1 MRELGCRLNGIK
13 DLSPAGRG
21 EGEGGV
27 FAMKRLN
34 HAKTVFD
41 VLKERGFIEKVTDE
55 EKLPEILKGKVTCYI
70 GFDPTASSFHVGNL
84 VPIMALAHMQ
94 RHGHRPISLV
104 GGGTGLVGDP
114 SGKDEMRQILTYE
127 EIAKNGEAQKRQF
140 SRFLDFT
147 NDKALLLNNADWLT
161 KLNYIDFLRDIG
173 VHFSVNRM
181 LAAESVKIRL
191 ESGLSFIE
199 FNYQLLQA
207 YDFWYQFKYYDC
219 LIQMGGSDQWGNI
232 VAGIDLIR
240 RLEGKQ
246 AYGITFP
253 LIMTADG
260 RKMGKT
266 EKGAVWLDPD
276 RTSPYEYYQFW
287 INTDDRDVKR
297 FLALFTFLP
306 MEEIQEKYGRLEG
319 ADLREVKGELAYRAT
334 EIVHGK
340 EEAEKARNA
349 SRAVFGS
356 LRAVESPDQ
365 AKFEISQI
373 PQDDGIPTVYVP
385 AEKLTEE
392 IPAFKLFS
400 ETTSLCA
407 SGSEARRL
415 IEQGGAYI
423 NDKKVDRFDDLIKLE
438 DNMRLRAGK
447 KKFMRIKV
455 LDKILK

>member
-1 MRELGCRLNGIK
+1 MKLETIK
-13 DLSPAGRG
+13 NPPP
-21 EGEGGV
+21 
-27 FAMKRLN
+27 
-34 HAKTVFD
+34 AKTVYD
-41 VLKERGFIEKVTDE
+41 VFQERGFIEKVTDE
-55 EKLPEILKGKVTCYI
+55 EKVPEILKGKVTCYI

-84 VPIMALAHMQ
+84 VPVMALAHMQ
-94 RHGHRPISLV
+94 RHGHRPIALV

-127 EIAKNGEAQKRQF
+127 EINKNAELQKKQFAQ
-140 SRFLDFT
+140 FLDFSE
-147 NDKALLLNNADWLT
+147 DHALLLNNADWLT

-191 ESGLSFIE
+191 ETGLSFIE

-207 YDFWYQFKYYDC
+207 YDFWYQFKHYNC

-260 RKMGKT
+260 KKMGKT
-266 EKGAVWLDPD
+266 EKGAVWLDPH

-306 MEEIQEKYGRLEG
+306 MEEIQEKYGKLEG
-319 ADLREVKGELAYRAT
+319 ADLREAKVALAENAT

-340 EEAEKARNA
+340 EEAEKAKNT
-349 SRAVFGS
+349 SRDVFVIPMPRFYGVSHTTKAEGDS
-356 LRAVESPDQ
+356 L
-365 AKFEISQI
+365 
-373 PQDDGIPTVYVP
+373 PTTP
-385 AEKLTEE
+385 IDKNKILEG
-392 IPAFKLFS
+392 IPAFKLFEMAGLS
-400 ETTSLCA
+400 A

-423 NDKKVDRFDDLIKLE
+423 NNKKVSKFDHLVKQE
-438 DNMRLRAGK
+438 DFDADGALLLRAGK
-447 KKFMRIKV
+447 KKFHRV
-455 LDKILK
+455 KIVEKS

>member
-1 MRELGCRLNGIK
+1 
-13 DLSPAGRG
+13 
-21 EGEGGV
+21 
-27 FAMKRLN
+27 MKKTKK
-34 HAKTVFD
+34 KTVYD
-41 VLKERGFIEKVTDE
+41 VFMERGFIEKVTDE
-55 EKLPEILKGKVTCYI
+55 EKVPEVLEGKVTCYI

-94 RHGHRPISLV
+94 RHGHRPIALA

-127 EIAKNGEAQKRQF
+127 EINKNAEMQKKQF
-140 SRFLDFT
+140 ARFLDFSEGH
-147 NDKALLLNNADWLT
+147 ALLLNNADWLT

-191 ESGLSFIE
+191 ETGLSFIE

-207 YDFWYQFKYYDC
+207 YDFWYQFKHYDC

-266 EKGAVWLDPD
+266 EKGAVWLDPQ

-306 MEEIQEKYGRLEG
+306 MVEIQEKYGELEG
-319 ADLREVKGELAYRAT
+319 ADLRKAKEALAYEAT
-334 EIVHGK
+334 KIVHGE
-340 EEAEKARNA
+340 EEAQKAKAASQRLFVSVSGGLSIQGAVVTNDEDSTPTTFIEK
-349 SRAVFGS
+349 G
-356 LRAVESPDQ
+356 
-365 AKFEISQI
+365 KFIR
-373 PQDDGIPTVYVP
+373 GVP
-385 AEKLTEE
+385 V
-392 IPAFKLFS
+392 FKLF
-400 ETTSLCA
+400 ETTGLC
-407 SGSEARRL
+407 SSSSEARRL

-423 NDKKVDRFDDLIKLE
+423 NNKKVNKFDDLVKQE
-438 DNMRLRAGK
+438 DFNPNGTVLLRAGK
-447 KKFMRIKV
+447 KKFHRIKI
-455 LDKILK
+455 LDKK

>member
-1 MRELGCRLNGIK
+1 
-13 DLSPAGRG
+13 
-21 EGEGGV
+21 
-27 FAMKRLN
+27 MKRVK
-34 HAKTVFD
+34 HEKTVYD
-41 VLKERGFIEKVTDE
+41 VFQERGFIEKVTDD
-55 EKLPEILKGKVTCYI
+55 EKVPEILKGKVTCYI

-94 RHGHRPISLV
+94 RHGHRPIALV

-127 EIAKNGEAQKRQF
+127 EINKNAELQKKQFAQ
-140 SRFLDFT
+140 FLDFSE
-147 NDKALLLNNADWLT
+147 DHALLLNNADWLT

-191 ESGLSFIE
+191 ETGLSFIE

-207 YDFWYQFKYYDC
+207 YDFWYQFKHYNC

-260 RKMGKT
+260 KKMGKT
-266 EKGAVWLDPD
+266 EKGAVWLDPQ

-306 MEEIQEKYGRLEG
+306 MEEVEKYGKLEG
-319 ADLREVKGELAYRAT
+319 AELRKAKEALAFEAT
-334 EIVHGK
+334 KIVHGEK
-340 EEAEKARNA
+340 EATKARNA
-349 SRAVFGS
+349 SRALFITVSDS
-356 LRAVESPDQ
+356 LTITESGTVKID
-365 AKFEISQI
+365 AESS
-373 PQDDGIPTVYVP
+373 IPTKYM
-385 AEKLTEE
+385 EKQKFIEG
-392 IPAFKLFS
+392 IPAFKLF
-400 ETTSLCA
+400 ETAGLCA

-423 NDKKVDRFDDLIKLE
+423 NSKKVKKFDDLIKPKDFDQNGTVL
-438 DNMRLRAGK
+438 LRAGK
-447 KKFMRIKV
+447 KKFHRV
-455 LDKILK
+455 KIVEES

>member
-1 MRELGCRLNGIK
+1 MVRTFKHPTVYE
-13 DLSPAGRG
+13 
-21 EGEGGV
+21 V
-27 FAMKRLN
+27 FI
-34 HAKTVFD
+34 
-41 VLKERGFIEKVTDE
+41 ERGFIEKATDE
-55 EKLPEILKGKVTCYI
+55 EKVPEILEGKVACYI

-84 VPIMALAHMQ
+84 VPIMSLAHMQ
-94 RHGHRPISLV
+94 RHGHQPITLV

-127 EIAKNGEAQKRQF
+127 EITKNGEAQKKQF
-140 SRFLDFT
+140 SRFLDFSE
-147 NDKALLLNNADWLT
+147 DKALLLNNADWLT

-181 LAAESVKIRL
+181 LATESVKIRL
-191 ESGLSFIE
+191 ETGLSFIE

-207 YDFWYQFKYYDC
+207 YDFWYLFKHHNC

-260 RKMGKT
+260 KKMGKT
-266 EKGAVWLDPD
+266 EKGAVWLDPQ

-306 MEEIQEKYGRLEG
+306 MEEVEEYGKLEG
-319 ADLREVKGELAYRAT
+319 ADLRKAKEMLAFEAT

-340 EEAEKARNA
+340 EEAEKARAA
-349 SRAVFGS
+349 SRALFVS
-356 LRAVESPDQ
+356 VSERISISDSVTVMTVEDSIPTTIVEKQ
-365 AKFEISQI
+365 KFIK
-373 PQDDGIPTVYVP
+373 GIP
-385 AEKLTEE
+385 
-392 IPAFKLFS
+392 IFKLFEATGLS
-400 ETTSLCA
+400 S
-407 SGSEARRL
+407 SSSEARRL
-415 IEQGGAYI
+415 IEQGGGYL
-423 NDKKVDRFDDLIKLE
+423 NNKKVDKFDLLIKLNDFNE
-438 DNMRLRAGK
+438 KNEILLRAGK
-447 KKFMRIKV
+447 KKFHRIKIV
-455 LDKILK
+455 EKS

>member
-1 MRELGCRLNGIK
+1 MM
-13 DLSPAGRG
+13 
-21 EGEGGV
+21 V
-27 FAMKRLN
+27 KRIE
-34 HAKTVFD
+34 HEKTVYD
-41 VLKERGFIEKVTDE
+41 VFIERGFIEKVTDE
-55 EKLPEILKGKVTCYI
+55 GKVPEILEGRITCYI

-84 VPIMALAHMQ
+84 VPIMSLAHMQ
-94 RHGHRPISLV
+94 RHGHQPIALV
-104 GGGTGLVGDP
+104 GAGTGLVGDP

-127 EIAKNGEAQKRQF
+127 EINRNAEAQKKQF
-140 SRFLDFT
+140 ARFLDFQEG
-147 NDKALLLNNADWLT
+147 KALLLNNADWLT

-181 LAAESVKIRL
+181 LATESVKIRL
-191 ESGLSFIE
+191 ETGLSFIE

-207 YDFWYQFKYYDC
+207 YDFWYLFKYHNC

-266 EKGAVWLDPD
+266 EKGAVWLDSQ

-306 MEEIQEKYGRLEG
+306 MEKVEEYGKLKG
-319 ADLREVKGELAYRAT
+319 ADLRKAKEVLAFEAT
-334 EIVHGK
+334 KIVHGE
-340 EEAEKARNA
+340 EEAEKAKSD
-349 SRAVFGS
+349 SRAVFSISVSGS
-356 LRAVESPDQ
+356 LNLAGDSVPTTSIEKE
-365 AKFEISQI
+365 KFKE
-373 PQDDGIPTVYVP
+373 G
-385 AEKLTEE
+385 
-392 IPAFKLFS
+392 IPAFKLF
-400 ETTSLCA
+400 ETASVCA

-423 NDKKVDRFDDLIKLE
+423 NNKRIEKFDDIIKLE
-438 DNMRLRAGK
+438 NFDQNGSVLLRIGK
-447 KKFMRIKV
+447 KKHHRIK
-455 LDKILK
+455 LKNP

>member
-1 MRELGCRLNGIK
+1 MPLETLENK
-13 DLSPAGRG
+13 P
-21 EGEGGV
+21 
-27 FAMKRLN
+27 
-34 HAKTVFD
+34 HTKTVYD
-41 VLKERGFIEKVTDE
+41 VFQERGFIEKVTDE
-55 EKLPEILKGKVTCYI
+55 EKIPQILKGKVTCYI

-94 RHGHRPISLV
+94 RHGHRPIALA

-127 EIAKNGEAQKRQF
+127 EIAKNAEAQKKQF
-140 SRFLDFT
+140 SRFLDFSD
-147 NDKALLLNNADWLT
+147 NKALLLNNADWLT

-181 LAAESVKIRL
+181 LAAESVKTRL
-191 ESGLSFIE
+191 ETGLSFIE

-207 YDFWYQFKYYDC
+207 YDFWYQFKHYDC

-266 EKGAVWLDPD
+266 EKGAVWLDPQ

-287 INTDDRDVKR
+287 INTDDRDAKR

-306 MEEIQEKYGRLEG
+306 MEEIQEKYEKLEG
-319 ADLREVKGELAYRAT
+319 ADLRKAKEALAYEAT
-334 EIVHGK
+334 KIVHGE
-340 EEAEKARNA
+340 EEATKARNA
-349 SRAVFGS
+349 SRALFSKEETDGDAIPTKY
-356 LRAVESPDQ
+356 LEK
-365 AKFEISQI
+365 AKFIE
-373 PQDDGIPTVYVP
+373 G
-385 AEKLTEE
+385 
-392 IPAFKLFS
+392 IPAFKLF
-400 ETTSLCA
+400 ETTGLC
-407 SGSEARRL
+407 SSSSEARRL
-415 IEQGGAYI
+415 VEQGGAYLNDRKIDKFDLLITI
-423 NDKKVDRFDDLIKLE
+423 NDVNSKGEVS
-438 DNMRLRAGK
+438 LRAGK
-447 KKFMRIKV
+447 KKFHRIKI
-455 LDKILK
+455 LDNK

>member
-1 MRELGCRLNGIK
+1 MEQ
-13 DLSPAGRG
+13 
-21 EGEGGV
+21 
-27 FAMKRLN
+27 
-34 HAKTVFD
+34 KTVFD
-41 VLKERGFIEKVTDE
+41 VLEERGFIEQTTDE
-55 EKLPEILKGKVTCYI
+55 ERLRVLLRGKVTCYI
-70 GFDPTASSFHVGNL
+70 GFDPTASSFHVGSL

-94 RHGHRPISLV
+94 RHGHRPITLV

-127 EIAKNGEAQKRQF
+127 EIAKNGEAQKKQF
-140 SRFLDFT
+140 SRFLDFSEG
-147 NDKALLLNNADWLT
+147 KALLLNNADWLT

-191 ESGLSFIE
+191 ETGLSFIE

-207 YDFWYQFKYYDC
+207 YDFWYQFKHYNC

-253 LIMTADG
+253 LIMTADN

-266 EKGAVWLDPD
+266 EKGAMWLDPQ

-306 MEEIQEKYGRLEG
+306 MEEIQGKYGKLEG
-319 ADLREVKGELAYRAT
+319 ADLRKAKEALAYEAT
-334 EIVHGK
+334 KIVHGE
-340 EEAEKARNA
+340 EEAEKARNT
-349 SRAVFGS
+349 SKGVF
-356 LRAVESPDQ
+356 V
-365 AKFEISQI
+365 I
-373 PQDDGIPTVYVP
+373 PQVKFYGEGSQTTKPEEDSLPTTP
-385 AEKLTEE
+385 IDKIKIIEG
-392 IPAFKLFS
+392 IPAFKLF
-400 ETTSLCA
+400 ETAGLCA

-423 NDKKVDRFDDLIKLE
+423 NNKKVNKFDELIKQE
-438 DNMRLRAGK
+438 DFDPNGTALLRAGK
-447 KKFMRIKV
+447 KKFHRIKL
-455 LDKILK
+455 LDKKS

>member
-1 MRELGCRLNGIK
+1 MMATRVEH
-13 DLSPAGRG
+13 
-21 EGEGGV
+21 E
-27 FAMKRLN
+27 
-34 HAKTVFD
+34 KTVYD
-41 VLKERGFIEKVTDE
+41 VFVERGFIEKVTDE
-55 EKLPEILKGKVTCYI
+55 EKVPEVLKGEVTCYI
-70 GFDPTASSFHVGNL
+70 GFDPTASSFHVGSL
-84 VPIMALAHMQ
+84 VPIMSLAHMQ
-94 RHGHRPISLV
+94 RHGHQPIALV

-114 SGKDEMRQILTYE
+114 SGKDEMRQILTYD
-127 EIAKNGEAQKRQF
+127 EIAKNAEAQKEQF
-140 SRFLDFT
+140 SRFLDFSG
-147 NDKALLLNNADWLT
+147 DKALLLNNADWLT

-181 LAAESVKIRL
+181 LATESVKIRL
-191 ESGLSFIE
+191 ETGLSFIE

-207 YDFWYQFKYYDC
+207 YDFWHLFKHQNC

-266 EKGAVWLDPD
+266 EKGAVWLDSQ

-306 MEEIQEKYGRLEG
+306 MEEIQEKYGKLEG
-319 ADLREVKGELAYRAT
+319 ADLREAKVALADNAT

-340 EEAEKARNA
+340 EEAEKAK
-349 SRAVFGS
+349 SDSKAVFSISVSGS
-356 LRAVESPDQ
+356 LNLAGDSVPTTSIEKE
-365 AKFEISQI
+365 KFKE
-373 PQDDGIPTVYVP
+373 G
-385 AEKLTEE
+385 
-392 IPAFKLFS
+392 IPAFKLF
-400 ETTSLCA
+400 ETASVCA

-423 NDKKVDRFDDLIKLE
+423 NNKRIEKFDYIIKLE
-438 DNMRLRAGK
+438 DFDQNGSVLLRVGK
-447 KKFMRIKV
+447 KKYHRIK
-455 LDKILK
+455 LKTP

>member
-1 MRELGCRLNGIK
+1 MERIK
-13 DLSPAGRG
+13 
-21 EGEGGV
+21 
-27 FAMKRLN
+27 N
-34 HAKTVFD
+34 KTVYD
-41 VLKERGFIEKVTDE
+41 VFQERGFIEKVTDE
-55 EKLPEILKGKVTCYI
+55 GKVPEIVEGKVTCYI

-94 RHGHRPISLV
+94 RHGHRPIALV

-127 EIAKNGEAQKRQF
+127 EIAKNGEAQKKQF
-140 SRFLDFT
+140 SHFLDFS
-147 NDKALLLNNADWLT
+147 NDEALLLNNADWLT

-191 ESGLSFIE
+191 ETGLSFIE

-207 YDFWYQFKYYDC
+207 YDFWYQFKHYNC

-260 RKMGKT
+260 KKMGKT
-266 EKGAVWLDPD
+266 EKGAIWLDPQM
-276 RTSPYEYYQFW
+276 TSPYEYYQFW

-306 MEEIQEKYGRLEG
+306 MEEVEEYGKLEG
-319 ADLREVKGELAYRAT
+319 AEIRKAKEVLAFEAT
-334 EIVHGK
+334 RIVHGE
-340 EEAEKARNA
+340 EEAEKARQS
-349 SRAVFGS
+349 SRLVFGS
-356 LRAVESPDQ
+356 KISGNLIMPALKVEAQIDQ
-365 AKFEISQI
+365 VDSI
-373 PQDDGIPTVYVP
+373 PTLCMGKEEFNKGIP
-385 AEKLTEE
+385 
-392 IPAFKLFS
+392 IFKLF
-400 ETTSLCA
+400 EKTGLC
-407 SGSEARRL
+407 SSSSEARRL
-415 IEQGGAYI
+415 IEQGGGYL
-423 NDKKVDRFDDLIKLE
+423 NNKKVDRLDLVVKLDDFVENGTVL
-438 DNMRLRAGK
+438 LRAGK
-447 KKFMRIKV
+447 KKFHRIKI
-455 LDKILK
+455 LDKK